1 MEGDRRLRSHR
12 SRLPVGSRLLQ
23 FICEPLSIMRLS
35 LGLRLEALHYELHL
49 TVGFRLETSS
59 GLSVSSVGL
68 LRQALFKH
76 RNLMLYGHFMGVPC
90 SKRIGRDTH
99 LVCVDRSL
107 SAGLDRTDGSR

>member
-1 MEGDRRLRSHR
+1 MARLGFS
-12 SRLPVGSRLLQ
+12 
-23 FICEPLSIMRLS
+23 
-35 LGLRLEALHYELHL
+35 LRLEALHYELHL
-49 TVGFRLETSS
+49 IVGLSLKASS

-76 RNLMLYGHFMGVPC
+76 RNLMLNGHFMGVPC
-90 SKRIGRDTH
+90 SKRIVRDTH